1 MSNENELPQKDTNVG
16 NLFGLDEQ
24 LSFDALGA
32 EEFYFFGKTEDF
44 AISLSNGR
52 LNVALRKS
60 PNELYGSY
68 GKNIR
73 YIYVKVMCLLK

>member
-1 MSNENELPQKDTNVG
+1 MSPANRENKI
-16 NLFGLDEQ
+16 
-24 LSFDALGA
+24 
-32 EEFYFFGKTEDF
+32 

-68 GKNIR
+68 VK
-73 YIYVKVMCLLK
+73 YSIYLRKGNVFTKVTFDVNL